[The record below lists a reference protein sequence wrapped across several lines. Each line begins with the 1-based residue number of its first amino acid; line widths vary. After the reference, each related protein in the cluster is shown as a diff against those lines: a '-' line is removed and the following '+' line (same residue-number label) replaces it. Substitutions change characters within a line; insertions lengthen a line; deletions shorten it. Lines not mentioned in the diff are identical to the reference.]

1 MRIYL
6 VFLPIFTRCHTRIFS
21 EQPAEIQRIVIT
33 DSGCYFS
40 YIFITVFKVSLCSSD
55 SQRND
60 VLHRRYLHNIF
71 KAVHEP
77 IHTHQVLTCILF
89 NGNRLTIVFIKIMYG
104 SFDIVYGVVFCL
116 LTFFYISVYSKE
128 NVVHKQFIEGV
139 RTGKSTQLMN
149 ITGGYNY
156 HTVRAEKEDVLDRI
170 EEVLSEKGILLL
182 KFN

>member
-1 MRIYL
+1 
-6 VFLPIFTRCHTRIFS
+6 
-21 EQPAEIQRIVIT
+21 
-33 DSGCYFS
+33 
-40 YIFITVFKVSLCSSD
+40 
-55 SQRND
+55 
-60 VLHRRYLHNIF
+60 
-71 KAVHEP
+71 
-77 IHTHQVLTCILF
+77 
-89 NGNRLTIVFIKIMYG
+89 MYG